1 MKRLDTSGVF
11 QEFKIRKKGI
21 NLVLVYT
28 IETFSFSKCFPGRL
42 LPSKATIPL
51 SSKAAIHFLCD
62 LSYLYKNAL
71 PSK

>member
-28 IETFSFSKCFPGRL
+28 IETFSFSKCFPGRF
-42 LPSKATIPL
+42 LPSTIPL